1 MYRLPC
7 RSRTVGLSWK
17 NKRQPSCLST
27 RHWRL
32 DELVCGLCRI
42 LTIVSLYIYIYIYT
56 YIHTHTS
63 FTRCMHWYLAP
74 ALIVWTGNGDHRPAQ
89 LDFQRVTLGP
99 PGGPQETPK
108 QLPGSPRTLLAL
120 TVAAGVSSLPQAAVQ
135 SAGWGASQRGARNQ
149 NALGCPWK
157 HEKSLS
163 MFQVFKWLWM

>member
-7 RSRTVGLSWK
+7 GSRRFIVEKQEATLLSLDQTLASWWVGMWTLQ
-17 NKRQPSCLST
+17 NPDYC
-27 RHWRL
+27 
-32 DELVCGLCRI
+32 VN
-42 LTIVSLYIYIYIYT
+42 IYIY
-56 YIHTHTS
+56 THTS

-99 PGGPQETPK
+99 PGDPQETPK

-149 NALGCPWK
+149 NALGCPGK
-157 HEKSLS
+157 HEKSLR